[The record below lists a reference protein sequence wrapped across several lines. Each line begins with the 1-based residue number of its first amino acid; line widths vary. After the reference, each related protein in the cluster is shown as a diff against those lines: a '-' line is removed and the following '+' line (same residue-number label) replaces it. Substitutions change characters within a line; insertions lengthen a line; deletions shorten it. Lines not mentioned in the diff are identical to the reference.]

1 MKSFLTTFLLLFS
14 CSIFAQDYFQQ
25 EVNYKIKASLDD
37 EAHTLTGEVLIEY
50 VNNSS
55 VDLTEI
61 YFHLWPNA
69 YKNTE
74 TTFAQQKKRQGSGKF
89 WFAETDKR
97 GGFDE
102 IAFYSNQK
110 ELQWTSYD
118 KQPDMVVVTLNEPLQ
133 SGATTEITIPFV
145 EDIPSSF
152 SRLGHVGQSYQMT
165 QWYPKPAV
173 FDKEGWK
180 PMPYLDQG
188 EFYSEF
194 GRFEVYITL
203 PENYVVGATG
213 TLNTAS
219 EKAFLREKVAETDA
233 YYKDYTIPVTK
244 VKPELR
250 AIQTALDTFPAS
262 STKMKTLH
270 YSAKNVHDFAWFA
283 DKRFKVRQSAVEL
296 ESGKKV
302 DTYVM
307 FTHTEE
313 HLWKDAVSYVDR
325 SVKFYSDHV
334 GEYPYP
340 HATAVQSAL
349 SAGGGMEY
357 PMITVIGLSGNAK
370 QLDDVI
376 THEVGH
382 NWFYGILGTNERM
395 HPWMDEGMNSYYE
408 IRYMRENYEKG
419 RFDLNEVGIPKFLIN
434 KTPYGAEQ
442 LGLMHLKCT
451 HRAQAPDLDSDKM
464 SSINYGLGAYS
475 KPAIALRQLEL
486 SIGTESFDR
495 AMKAYYELWKF
506 KHPTPQDFKAIM
518 EQETGKDLT
527 WFLEDFMMTT
537 KKQNYK
543 IGKIMDNGDSY
554 VLSIQ
559 NIGETNAPFP
569 LNGIKDDTTT
579 VMTKWF
585 DGFAG
590 EKDLE
595 IPKGDYTKVL
605 LDGEYETLEF
615 DYRNNIIKTTGS
627 KMRPP
632 NLTFLAGMENPEK
645 RYMAYLPIAAYNA
658 YDGPMLGLALHNWRL
673 PERPFTF
680 MIAPTYGFK
689 SKEIGGL
696 GHVSYRA
703 GLSGNTK
710 EKSGSWVE
718 FGLDAKSFNSFYN
731 ENFDEQLRFTKLKP
745 YVKYR
750 AENTVDNNF
759 FEIELRSSIITEEF
773 LDFDTSG
780 VASVAIDN
788 NNYVEGIISFE
799 KRQKINP
806 YSFKLTVESG
816 KRDIFSDLDQ
826 SYILIKPEINFS
838 YTYASKKNIDFRL
851 FAGIGISDFTDRN
864 TRGFFNLAGQ
874 GHSGFNDYKYED
886 WFFAR
891 NNDVGL
897 FSHQVSMRDGGF
909 KVAIPSNQSA
919 NGYNSNS
926 LLVAL
931 NLKADLPQAFPGN
944 LPIKPYFD
952 MAFIER
958 KIDRNRD
965 GMIGE
970 DEQKTFKEQ
979 FWWNGGFALE
989 LGDGI
994 FGIYFPV
1001 VSSDNIK
1008 LFNSD
1013 ERASYWNR
1021 VSFMLDLKKLSPKR
1035 LTDRI
1040 SF

>member
-25 EVNYKIKASLDD
+25 EVNYKIKATLDD
-37 EAHTLTGEVLIEY
+37 EAHSLTGEVLIEY
-50 VNNSS
+50 VNKSP
-55 VDLTEI
+55 VDLAEI

-74 TTFAQQKKRQGSGKF
+74 TTFAKQKKRQGSGQF
-89 WFAETDKR
+89 WFASTDKR

-102 IAFYSNQK
+102 IRFYSGKQ

-219 EKAFLREKVAETDA
+219 EKEFLRKKVAETDA
-233 YYKDYTIPVTK
+233 YFKDYEIPK
-244 VKPELR
+244 GKKSSEIR
-250 AIQTALDTFPAS
+250 ALQMELDTFFPS

-283 DKRFKVRQSAVEL
+283 DKRFKVRKSAVEL

-325 SVKFYSDHV
+325 SVKFYSEHV

-370 QLDDVI
+370 SLDDVI

-382 NWFYGILGTNERM
+382 NWFYGILGTNERV

-419 RFDLNEVGIPKFLIN
+419 RFDLNEAGLPGFLIN
-434 KTPYGAEQ
+434 DSPYGAEQ

-464 SSINYGLGAYS
+464 SGINYGLGAYS

-543 IGKIMDNGDSY
+543 IGKITEKGDSY
-554 VLSIQ
+554 ILSVE

-579 VMTKWF
+579 VITKWF
-585 DGFAG
+585 DGFSG

-627 KMRPP
+627 KMRAPK
-632 NLTFLAGMENPEK
+632 LTFLAGLENPRK
-645 RYMAYLPIAAYNA
+645 RYLAYLPIAAYNA
-658 YDGPMLGLALHNWRL
+658 YDGLMGGLALHNWRL

-680 MIAPTYGFK
+680 MVAPTYGFK
-689 SKEIGGL
+689 SKELGGL
-696 GHVSYRA
+696 GHLSYRA
-703 GLSGNTK
+703 GLSGHSK
-710 EKSGSWVE
+710 EKGGNWIE

-750 AENTVDNNF
+750 AENPIDNNF
-759 FEIELRSSIITEEF
+759 FEIELRSSLITEEF
-773 LDFDTSG
+773 LDFDSTG
-780 VASVAIDN
+780 VASVATDDN
-788 NNYVEGIISFE
+788 NYLEAIISFE

-816 KRDIFSDLDQ
+816 KRDIFSDFDQ
-826 SYILIKPEINFS
+826 SYILIKPEINFA
-838 YTYASKKNIDFRL
+838 YTYARGKHIDFRL

-874 GHSGFNDYKYED
+874 GYSGFNDYKYED
-886 WFFAR
+886 WSFAR
-891 NNDVGL
+891 NDNDGL

-909 KVAIPSNQSA
+909 KVAIPSTQSS

-931 NLKADLPQAFPGN
+931 NMKADLPKALPAN

-958 KIDRNRD
+958 KIDRDRD
-965 GMIGE
+965 GIIGE
-970 DEQKTFKEQ
+970 DEQKTFTEQ

-989 LGDGI
+989 FGDGV

-1001 VSSDNIK
+1001 VSSDNISI
-1008 LFNSD
+1008 FNTD

-1021 VSFMLDLKKLSPKR
+1021 ISFALDLKKLSPKQ

>member
-1 MKSFLTTFLLLFS
+1 MKSLISTFLLLCSF
-14 CSIFAQDYFQQ
+14 SIFAQDYFQQ
-25 EVNYKIKASLDD
+25 EVNYKIKATLDD

-50 VNNSS
+50 VNNSPT
-55 VDLTEI
+55 DLTEI

-89 WFAETDKR
+89 WFASTEKR

-102 IAFYSNQK
+102 ISFYADKK
-110 ELQWTSYD
+110 ELKWTSYD
-118 KQPDMVVVTLNEPLQ
+118 QQPDMVVVTLNEPLQ

-173 FDKEGWK
+173 FDKDGWK

-233 YYKDYTIPVTK
+233 YFKNYEVPQFKKQFQI
-244 VKPELR
+244 R
-250 AIQTALDTFPAS
+250 AAQMELDTFPAS
-262 STKMKTLH
+262 SKKMKTLH

-313 HLWKDAVSYVDR
+313 HLWKDAVAYVDR

-357 PMITVIGLSGNAK
+357 PMITVIGISGNAK
-370 QLDDVI
+370 SLDDVI

-382 NWFYGILGTNERM
+382 NWFYGILGTNERV

-408 IRYMRENYEKG
+408 IRYMRENYENG

-434 KTPYGAEQ
+434 NTPYDAEH
-442 LGLMHLKCT
+442 LGLIHQKCM

-464 SSINYGLGAYS
+464 SGLNYGLGAYS

-486 SIGTESFDR
+486 SIGTENFDR
-495 AMKAYYELWKF
+495 AMKEYYDIWKF

-518 EQETGKDLT
+518 ESETGKDLD
-527 WFLEDFMMTT
+527 WFLEDFMMST

-543 IGKIMDNGDSY
+543 INKITDNGETY
-554 VLSIQ
+554 TLNIQ

-595 IPKGDYTKVL
+595 IAKGDYTKVL
-605 LDGEYETLEF
+605 LDGEFETLEF
-615 DYRNNIIKTTGS
+615 DYRNNNIKTTGS
-627 KMRPP
+627 KMRAP
-632 NLTFLAGMENPEK
+632 NLTFLAGIENPKK
-645 RYMAYLPIAAYNA
+645 RYMAYLPVAAYNA
-658 YDGPMLGLALHNWRL
+658 YDGVMGGFALHNWRL
-673 PERPFTF
+673 PQRPFTF
-680 MIAPTYGFK
+680 MIAPMYGFK

-696 GHVSYRA
+696 GHLSYRA
-703 GLSGNTK
+703 NLDNSSK
-710 EKSGSWVE
+710 EKGGNWVE
-718 FGLDAKSFNSFYN
+718 FGVDAKSFNANYN
-731 ENFDEQLRFTKLKP
+731 AFVAEIFRFTKLKP
-745 YVKYR
+745 YIKYR
-750 AENTVDNNF
+750 AENPIDNNF
-759 FEIELRSSIITEEF
+759 FELELRSSIITEEF
-773 LDFDTSG
+773 KISPTDQVEISE
-780 VASVAIDN
+780 
-788 NNYVEGIISFE
+788 NNYLEGILSFE

-816 KRDIFSDLDQ
+816 KRNLSDEGLP
-826 SYILIKPEINFS
+826 YVLIKPEINFS
-838 YTYASKKNIDFRL
+838 YTYANKKTVDFRL
-851 FAGIGISDFTDRN
+851 FTGIGISDFTQRN
-864 TRGFFNLAGQ
+864 TVGLMSLSGQ
-874 GHSGFNDYKYED
+874 GYTEGQPGRYQNDYKYED

-891 NNDVGL
+891 NDDAGL
-897 FSHQVSMRDGGF
+897 FSHQISMRDGGF
-909 KVAIPSNQSA
+909 KVAIPSNKSGQ
-919 NGYNSNS
+919 GYNTNS
-926 LLVAL
+926 LLISL
-931 NLKADLPQAFPGN
+931 NMKADLPEAFPGN

-958 KIDRNRD
+958 KT
-965 GMIGE
+965 GE
-970 DEQKTFKEQ
+970 VPKTFQEQ
-979 FWWNGGFALE
+979 FWWNGGFAIE
-989 LGDGI
+989 FGNGI

-1001 VSSDNIK
+1001 ISSNTIKAFNI
-1008 LFNSD
+1008 D
-1013 ERASYWNR
+1013 ERTSYWNR
-1021 VSFMLDLKKLSPKR
+1021 ISFMLDLKKLNPKR
-1035 LTDRI
+1035 VTDRI
-1040 SF
+1040 TF

>member
-1 MKSFLTTFLLLFS
+1 MKSFLTAFILLFS

-25 EVNYKIKASLDD
+25 EVNYKIKATLDD
-37 EAHTLTGEVLIEY
+37 EAHSLTGEVLIEY
-50 VNNSS
+50 VNNSPS
-55 VDLTEI
+55 DLTEI

-74 TTFAQQKKRQGSGKF
+74 TAFAQQKKRQGSSEF
-89 WFAETDKR
+89 WFSTIEER

-102 IAFYSNQK
+102 ISFYSNKK
-110 ELQWTSYD
+110 ELKWASYD
-118 KQPDMVVVTLNEPLQ
+118 GQPDMVVVTLNEPLQ

-145 EDIPSSF
+145 EDIPTSF

-173 FDKEGWK
+173 FDKDGWN
-180 PMPYLDQG
+180 PLPYLDQG

-219 EKAFLREKVAETDA
+219 EKEFLRKKVVEADVYFE
-233 YYKDYTIPVTK
+233 DYEIPAKKT
-244 VKPELR
+244 ESQIL
-250 AIQTALDTFPAS
+250 ALQTELDTFPAS

-302 DTYVM
+302 ETYVM
-307 FTHTEE
+307 FTHAEE
-313 HLWKDAVSYVDR
+313 HLWKDAIAYVDR

-370 QLDDVI
+370 SLDDVI
-376 THEVGH
+376 THEVGW
-382 NWFYGILGTNERM
+382 WFYGILGTNERM

-419 RFDLNEVGIPKFLIN
+419 RFDLNEAGIPKFLIN
-434 KTPYGAEQ
+434 NSPYGAEQ

-464 SSINYGLGAYS
+464 SGINYGLGAYS

-486 SIGTESFDR
+486 FIGTENFDR
-495 AMKAYYELWKF
+495 AMKAYYEKWKF
-506 KHPTPQDFKAIM
+506 KHPTPQDFKTIM

-543 IGKIMDNGDSY
+543 IGKITDNGDTY
-554 VLSIQ
+554 ILNIQ

-605 LDGEYETLEF
+605 LDGEFETLEL
-615 DYRNNIIKTTGS
+615 DYRDNIIKTTGS
-627 KMRPP
+627 KFRAPK
-632 NLTFLAGMENPEK
+632 LTFLAGMENPRK
-645 RYMAYLPIAAYNA
+645 TYLAYLPIAAYNA
-658 YDGPMLGLALHNWRL
+658 YDGAMLGLALHNWRL

-680 MIAPTYGFK
+680 MLAPTFGFK
-689 SKEIGGL
+689 SKELGGL
-696 GHVSYRA
+696 GHLSYRA
-703 GLSGNTK
+703 GLNGNSK
-710 EKSGSWVE
+710 KQGGNWVE
-718 FGLDAKSFNSFYN
+718 FGVDAKSFNSFYN
-731 ENFDEQLRFTKLKP
+731 STYDAQQRFTKLKP

-750 AENTVDNNF
+750 AENIVDNNY
-759 FEIELRSSIITEEF
+759 FEVELRSSFITEEE
-773 LDFDTSG
+773 LDIRIVD
-780 VASVAIDN
+780 SVRIIN
-788 NNYVEGIISFE
+788 NVDVVRNTYVEGIISFE
-799 KRQKINP
+799 KRQSINP

-816 KRDIFSDLDQ
+816 KRDILFDVDQ
-826 SYILIKPEINFS
+826 PYLLIKPEINFS
-838 YTYASKKNIDFRL
+838 YTYASKKSIDFRL
-851 FAGIGISDFTDRN
+851 FAGIGISDFKNRN
-864 TRGFFNLAGQ
+864 VRGFLNLAGQ

-886 WFFAR
+886 LFFAR
-891 NNDVGL
+891 NNDEGL
-897 FSHQVSMRDGGF
+897 FSQQISMRDGGF
-909 KVAIPSNQSA
+909 KVALPSSQA
-919 NGYNSNS
+919 NNGFTSNS

-931 NLKADLPQAFPGN
+931 NLKADLPEAFPGN

-952 MAFIER
+952 MAFVER
-958 KIDRNRD
+958 NTGDQQR
-965 GMIGE
+965 
-970 DEQKTFKEQ
+970 TFQEQ

-989 LGDGI
+989 LGNGI

-1008 LFNSD
+1008 RFDSD
-1013 ERASYWNR
+1013 WRARYWNR
-1021 VSFMLDLKKLSPKR
+1021 ISFLLDLKKLNPKQV
-1035 LTDRI
+1035 TDRI
-1040 SF
+1040 SL